1 MKFKEGLRATADYS
15 ANTFAQ
21 YTRDIVKD
29 YEEQTPKQPQ
39 TTVRS
44 ILRLTVVVILAIF
57 LLIVLILFFTVGAP
71 AVRTTRHYGDT
82 LVGYLKQQ
90 ESSFGRTGDTWLCPC
105 QSQVSFS
112 DFMTINLTRSPDDP
126 GQKLQIDD
134 NSYYNAPDNLNTLR
148 YHTCQNLTAT
158 CQNYRPNTSNFQ
170 AGLACETMLSE
181 TMTPRGTVIPFNY
194 VTQPSIVWQAAASQ
208 AQTALLQALP
218 YRQEFYV
225 PAYQSEWACIEDM
238 LTVLS
243 FTWSLVAGNGDAIPN
258 ATSFWERSTNS
269 TSAKLPYG
277 AVWSF
282 APYNGT
288 LGKLSMLPTNTAQ
301 NFTRVSYQPVMPVIH
316 FNWSAFIDA
325 CDVPYC
331 DVTRRPSFWF
341 KAFVAFSQIGGF
353 STVAVVVT
361 RHVLWPVCTC
371 NWRMFKGNQKAGTA
385 VDRNTS
391 LSTVNSGDTP
401 LFAGPPSRT
410 DTV

>member
-1 MKFKEGLRATADYS
+1 M
-15 ANTFAQ
+15 
-21 YTRDIVKD
+21 
-29 YEEQTPKQPQ
+29 
-39 TTVRS
+39 RS
-44 ILRLTVVVILAIF
+44 ILRLTLIAILAIF
-57 LLIVLILFFTVGAP
+57 LLTVLILFFTVGAP
-71 AVRTTRHYGDT
+71 AVRTTRHYGKT
-82 LVGYLKQQ
+82 LVDYLKQQ
-90 ESSFGRTGDTWLCPC
+90 ESSFGSTGDTWLCPC

-112 DFMTINLTRSPDDP
+112 DFMTINLTRSPNDP

-134 NSYYNAPDNLNTLR
+134 NSYYNAPVNLNGLR

-158 CQNYRPNTSNFQ
+158 CQYYRPNTSNFQ
-170 AGLACETMLSE
+170 SELACETMLSE

-218 YRQEFYV
+218 YRQEFYTL
-225 PAYQSEWACIEDM
+225 PYRSEWACIEDL

-243 FTWSLVAGNGDAIPN
+243 FTWSLVAGNGNELPN
-258 ATSFWERSTNS
+258 ATSFWERSANM
-269 TSAKLPYG
+269 TSAKLPYD

-282 APYNGT
+282 APYNST
-288 LGKLSMLPTNTAQ
+288 LGKLSMLPTNTMQ
-301 NFTRVSYQPVMPVIH
+301 NFTTVSYQPVMPVTH

-353 STVAVVVT
+353 STVAVVIA
-361 RHVLWPVCTC
+361 RIVLWPLCTC
-371 NWRMFKGNQKAGTA
+371 NWRTFKGNQKAAGS
-385 VDRNTS
+385 TS
-391 LSTVNSGDTP
+391 IKNIPLTTVSSGEAP

-410 DTV
+410 DAV